1 MRKAVN
7 QGDKKIISVCG
18 KGGVGKTA
26 FSALLARGLMDLGVS
41 PLLLIDADPAGGL
54 FSALG
59 EKPDQTLAGARD
71 RLIAAARTGSKTE
84 KERLASDLDYLVM
97 EALLERPGVSLLAM
111 GRMEAKG
118 CFCPANTLLR
128 EAIDVLSG
136 PFAMVL
142 IDAEAGLEQISRQVT
157 RSVTDVI
164 VLSDGSVRSLETIR
178 QIAEM
183 VKKSRLLAVGNRVE
197 EGAGLDLPDSV
208 PLLGFVP
215 EDSELRSFDKK
226 ARPLWELPADN
237 PARAAARAIAEKLC
251 GMKG

>member
-1 MRKAVN
+1 MN
-7 QGDKKIISVCG
+7 PESKKIISVCG

-26 FSALLARGLMDLGVS
+26 FSALLARGLLDLSVS

-59 EKPDQTLAGARD
+59 EKPDKTLAGARD
-71 RLIAAARTGSKTE
+71 RLIATARSGKETE

-97 EALLERPGVSLLAM
+97 EALVERPGASLLAM

-128 EAIDVLSG
+128 EAIDVLSD
-136 PFAMVL
+136 PFALVL

-178 QIAEM
+178 QIADM
-183 VKKSRLLAVGNRVE
+183 VAGARLLAVGNRVE
-197 EGAGLDLPDSV
+197 PGANLELPENV
-208 PLLGFVP
+208 ALIGFMP
-215 EDSELRSFDKK
+215 EDEELRAFDKK
-226 ARPLWELPADN
+226 ARPLWDLPFEN
-237 PARAAARAIAEKLC
+237 PARAAARAIAERILGEK
-251 GMKG
+251 